1 MRSLAIS
8 TPTRLNAAVVLA
20 YIASMETPAPWSAFR
35 RNAARPAVAAF
46 VALAAAGLIQL
57 PPLAL
62 LWAGCAW
69 IVHCRGA
76 TESMRWK
83 VLAWLVCAVAG
94 FALVVHMVSAHVFMG
109 ALSAIAA
116 VTTLFVAFL
125 PDAADLVANAQMTE
139 PSEP

>member
-8 TPTRLNAAVVLA
+8 TPTRLNAALVLT
-20 YIASMETPAPWSAFR
+20 YIGSMETPAPWSAFR

-46 VALAAAGLIQL
+46 VAMAAAGLILLQ
-57 PPLAL
+57 PWAL

-69 IVHCRGA
+69 IVHRRGA
-76 TESMRWK
+76 TEAMRWK
-83 VLAWLVCAVAG
+83 VLAWAVCTVAG
-94 FALVVHMVSAHVFMG
+94 FAMVVHMASAEVFLG
-109 ALSAIAA
+109 ALSVIAA

-125 PDAADLVANAQMTE
+125 PDAADLVSNAQMTR